1 MNRDEKATLVSQLN
15 GSFSRAKFS
24 VVADYRGMKVSELQ
38 QIRRELKACD
48 SEIRVAKN
56 TLLKLAAAGTDSAVL
71 TDDFSGTTAVV
82 TAYSDP
88 VGPAKVLTKFAEDN
102 DKFVIRAVALEGEKI
117 DRKRLDALSKL
128 PSKEILLGQLLSVMN
143 NVPTGLVQVLSGVPR
158 TFVYGLQAIKD
169 QKEQA

>member
-1 MNRDEKATLVSQLN
+1 MNRDDKATLVSQLN
-15 GSFSRAKFS
+15 DSFSRAKFS
-24 VVADYRGMKVSELQ
+24 AVADYRGLKVSELQ
-38 QIRRELKACD
+38 QIRRELRACD

-56 TLLKLAAAGTDSAVL
+56 TLLKLAAVDTDSAVL
-71 TDDFSGTTAVV
+71 TDDFAGTTAVV

-88 VGPAKVLTKFAEDN
+88 VGPAKALTKFAEDN
-102 DKFVIRAVALEGEKI
+102 DKFVIRAVVLEGEKI
-117 DRKRLDALSKL
+117 DKDRLKALSKL

-158 TFVYGLQAIKD
+158 KFVYGLQAIKE